1 MLKEFRGIRGG
12 FDRGEK
18 RERERERGVAG
29 RDREGEKKF
38 SSCFAVLLAFT
49 TR

>member
-1 MLKEFRGIRGG
+1 MLKEFRGIGGG

-29 RDREGEKKF
+29 RDREGDLEF
-38 SSCFAVLLAFT
+38 LYLIHRRLVL
-49 TR
+49 